1 MLLHFPVSPPC
12 MRRIIHWLAVGILV
26 PCAESSPA
34 HAADGECA
42 LPPPPPLSLFV
53 AEKRLSDCNRDV
65 MAARLAVAAAE
76 ADLRT
81 ASQRPNPTLTVE
93 ASNVNPSA
101 GIGAG
106 PLRGKTFDSSAR
118 IDQLVE
124 RGNKAELRV
133 AQAQASLDASR
144 ADVAEQL
151 RQQRLAM
158 RTAFFDLAAA
168 QERVRL
174 QLEFRDLSTQSAD
187 ASSQRMKAGEVSRA
201 EANRFRLDAARA
213 ANDARQA
220 QSDRER
226 SRLDLAKLLGMES
239 AAPTLDV
246 GVEWPHGADGPAAK
260 GDRPDVAAAK
270 LRVDAALAG
279 RALARSIATRD
290 VTLGL
295 QADHWP
301 TNEFNQ
307 QGTGIS
313 YTFSVSV
320 PLQVRHANEGEAARG
335 AADFETA
342 KAAFARA
349 QAAAESE
356 AKLAETD
363 WRAAEE
369 RRERVEAEVRPL
381 ARDVAQAAEF
391 AYARGATGVLDLLD
405 ARRSL
410 KAVELDEVQASADS
424 AKAWARREASREI
437 FETSP

>member
-1 MLLHFPVSPPC
+1 
-12 MRRIIHWLAVGILV
+12 MRCIIPWLAGAILV
-26 PCAESSPA
+26 PCVESSPTY
-34 HAADGECA
+34 AADGECA
-42 LPPPPPLSLFV
+42 LPPSPPLSLFV
-53 AEKRLSDCNRDV
+53 AEERLSKCNRDV
-65 MAARLAVAAAE
+65 AAARLAVAAAE

-81 ASQRPNPTLTVE
+81 ATQRPNPTLTLE

-118 IDQLVE
+118 IDQLIE
-124 RGNKAELRV
+124 RGNKAELRES
-133 AQAQASLDASR
+133 QAQATLAATK

-151 RQQRLAM
+151 REQRLAM

-187 ASSQRMKAGEVSRA
+187 ASTQRLQAGEVSRA

-226 SRLDLAKLLGMES
+226 ARLDLAKLLGMEE

-246 GVEWPHGADGPAAK
+246 RVEWPKGGEGAAFK
-260 GDRPDVAAAK
+260 GERPDVAASR
-270 LRVDAALAG
+270 LRMSAALAG
-279 RALARSIATRD
+279 RELARSIATRD

-301 TNEFNQ
+301 TNDVNM

-320 PLQVRHANEGEAARG
+320 PLQVRHANEGEAAR
-335 AADFETA
+335 ASADFSTA
-342 KAAFARA
+342 QAALARA
-349 QAAAESE
+349 QATADSE
-356 AKLAETD
+356 GKLAETD
-363 WRAAEE
+363 WRAARE
-369 RRERVEAEVRPL
+369 RLERVEGEVRPL
-381 ARDVAQAAEF
+381 AHDVADAAEF
-391 AYARGATGVLDLLD
+391 AYKRGATGVLDLLD

-410 KAVELDEVQASADS
+410 KAVELDEVQARSDA
-424 AKAWARREASREI
+424 AKAWARREAAREA
-437 FETSP
+437 FQAQE

>member
-1 MLLHFPVSPPC
+1 
-12 MRRIIHWLAVGILV
+12 MRCITLWLAVGILV

-53 AEKRLSDCNRDV
+53 AEKRLSNCNRDV
-65 MAARLAVAAAE
+65 VAARLAVTAAE

-81 ASQRPNPTLTVE
+81 ATQRPNPTLTLE

-101 GIGAG
+101 GVGAG

-124 RGNKAELRV
+124 RGSKAELRE
-133 AQAQASLDASR
+133 AQAQAALAAAR
-144 ADVAEQL
+144 ADIAEQL
-151 RQQRLAM
+151 REQRLAM
-158 RTAFFDLAAA
+158 RTAYFDLAAA

-174 QLEFRDLSTQSAD
+174 QLEFRDLSAQSAD
-187 ASSQRMKAGEVSRA
+187 ASAQRLTAGEVSRS

-226 SRLDLAKLLGMES
+226 ARLDLAKLLGMES

-246 GVEWPHGADGPAAK
+246 TVDWPQGSEGAAPK
-260 GDRPDVAAAK
+260 GERPDVAAAR
-270 LRVDAALAG
+270 LRLDAALAG
-279 RALARSIATRD
+279 RELARAIATRD
-290 VTLGL
+290 LTLGL

-301 TNEFNQ
+301 TSETNM

-320 PLQVRHANEGEAARG
+320 PLQVRHANEGEAARA
-335 AADFETA
+335 AADFDTA
-342 KAAFARA
+342 QAALARA
-349 QAAAESE
+349 QAAAQSE
-356 AKLAETD
+356 AVLADTD
-363 WRAAEE
+363 WRAA
-369 RRERVEAEVRPL
+369 RDRLQRVETEVRPL
-381 ARDVAQAAEF
+381 ARDVAQAAEY
-391 AYARGATGVLDLLD
+391 AYTHGATGVLDLLD

-410 KAVELDEVQASADS
+410 KAVELDEVQASSDA
-424 AKAWARREASREI
+424 AKAWARREASRET
-437 FETSP
+437 FGE

>member
-1 MLLHFPVSPPC
+1 
-12 MRRIIHWLAVGILV
+12 MRCIIPWLAGVILV
-26 PCAESSPA
+26 PCVESSPTY
-34 HAADGECA
+34 AADGECLL
-42 LPPPPPLSLFV
+42 LPSPPLSLVV
-53 AEKRLSDCNRDV
+53 AEERLSKCNRDV
-65 MAARLAVAAAE
+65 AAARLAVAAAE

-81 ASQRPNPTLTVE
+81 ATQRPNPTLTLG

-118 IDQLVE
+118 IDQLIE
-124 RGNKAELRV
+124 RGNKTELREQ
-133 AQAQASLDASR
+133 QAQDALAAAK

-158 RTAFFDLAAA
+158 RTAYFDLAAS

-187 ASSQRMKAGEVSRA
+187 ASTQRLNAGEVSRS

-220 QSDRER
+220 QADRER
-226 SRLDLAKLLGMES
+226 SRLDLAKLLGAEA
-239 AAPTLDV
+239 AAPTLV
-246 GVEWPHGADGPAAK
+246 VRIEWPQGEDGAAPK
-260 GDRPDVAAAK
+260 GERPDVAAARH
-270 LRVDAALAG
+270 RVSAALAG
-279 RALARSIATRD
+279 RELARSIATRD

-301 TNEFNQ
+301 TSEFNT

-320 PLQVRHANEGEAARG
+320 PLSVRHANEGEAARA

-342 KAAFARA
+342 QAALARA
-349 QAAAESE
+349 QATSE
-356 AKLAETD
+356 AEATLAETD
-363 WRAAEE
+363 WRAA
-369 RRERVEAEVRPL
+369 RERLDRVQGEVRPL
-381 ARDVAQAAEF
+381 ARDVAEGAEF

-410 KAVELDEVQASADS
+410 KAVELDEVQASSDA
-424 AKAWARREASREI
+424 AKAWARREAARET
-437 FETSP
+437 FQDQE

>member
-1 MLLHFPVSPPC
+1 
-12 MRRIIHWLAVGILV
+12 MRCITLWLAVGILV

-53 AEKRLSDCNRDV
+53 AEKRLSNCNRDV
-65 MAARLAVAAAE
+65 VAARLAVTAAE

-81 ASQRPNPTLTVE
+81 ATQRPNPTLTLE
-93 ASNVNPSA
+93 ASNVNPSV
-101 GIGAG
+101 GVGAG

-124 RGNKAELRV
+124 RGSKAELRE
-133 AQAQASLDASR
+133 AQAQAALAAAR

-151 RQQRLAM
+151 REQRLAM
-158 RTAFFDLAAA
+158 RTAYFDLAAA

-174 QLEFRDLSTQSAD
+174 QLEFRDLSAQSAD
-187 ASSQRMKAGEVSRA
+187 ASAQRLTAGEVSRS

-226 SRLDLAKLLGMES
+226 ARLDLAKLLGMES

-246 GVEWPHGADGPAAK
+246 TVEWPQGSEGAAPK
-260 GDRPDVAAAK
+260 GERPDVAAAR
-270 LRVDAALAG
+270 LRLDAALAG
-279 RALARSIATRD
+279 RELARAIATRD
-290 VTLGL
+290 LTLGV

-301 TNEFNQ
+301 TSETNM

-320 PLQVRHANEGEAARG
+320 PLQVRHANEGEAARA
-335 AADFETA
+335 AADFDTA
-342 KAAFARA
+342 QAALARA
-349 QAAAESE
+349 QAAAQSE
-356 AKLAETD
+356 AVLADTD
-363 WRAAEE
+363 WRAA
-369 RRERVEAEVRPL
+369 RDRLQRVETEVRPL
-381 ARDVAQAAEF
+381 ARDVAQAAEY
-391 AYARGATGVLDLLD
+391 AYTHGATGVLDLLD

-410 KAVELDEVQASADS
+410 KAVELDEVQASSDA
-424 AKAWARREASREI
+424 AKAWARREASRET
-437 FETSP
+437 FGE

>member
-1 MLLHFPVSPPC
+1 
-12 MRRIIHWLAVGILV
+12 MRCITLWLAVGILV

-53 AEKRLSDCNRDV
+53 AEKRLSNCNRDV
-65 MAARLAVAAAE
+65 VAARLAVTAAE

-81 ASQRPNPTLTVE
+81 ATQRPNPTLTLE

-101 GIGAG
+101 GVGAG

-124 RGNKAELRV
+124 RGSKAELRE
-133 AQAQASLDASR
+133 AQAQAALAGAR

-151 RQQRLAM
+151 REQRLAM
-158 RTAFFDLAAA
+158 RTAYFDLAAA

-174 QLEFRDLSTQSAD
+174 QLEFRDLSAQSAD
-187 ASSQRMKAGEVSRA
+187 ASAQRLTAGEVSRA

-226 SRLDLAKLLGMES
+226 ARLDLAKLLGMES

-246 GVEWPHGADGPAAK
+246 AVEWPQGSEGAAPK
-260 GDRPDVAAAK
+260 GERPDVAAAR
-270 LRVDAALAG
+270 LRLDAALAG
-279 RALARSIATRD
+279 RELARAIATRD
-290 VTLGL
+290 LTLGL

-301 TNEFNQ
+301 TSETNM

-320 PLQVRHANEGEAARG
+320 PLQVRHANEGEAARA
-335 AADFETA
+335 AADFDTA
-342 KAAFARA
+342 QAALARA
-349 QAAAESE
+349 QAAAQSE
-356 AKLAETD
+356 AVLADTD
-363 WRAAEE
+363 WRAA
-369 RRERVEAEVRPL
+369 RDRLQRVETEVRPL
-381 ARDVAQAAEF
+381 ARDVAQAAEY
-391 AYARGATGVLDLLD
+391 AYTHGATGVLDLLD

-410 KAVELDEVQASADS
+410 KAVELDEVQASSDA
-424 AKAWARREASREI
+424 AKAWARREASRET
-437 FETSP
+437 FGE

>member
-1 MLLHFPVSPPC
+1 
-12 MRRIIHWLAVGILV
+12 MRCIILWLAVGVLV
-26 PCAESSPA
+26 WCAESSPA

-42 LPPPPPLSLFV
+42 LPPPPPLSLLV

-65 MAARLAVAAAE
+65 IAARLAVAAAE

-81 ASQRPNPTLTVE
+81 ASQRPNPTLTLE

-101 GIGAG
+101 GVGAG
-106 PLRGKTFDSSAR
+106 PLRGKTFDSAAR
-118 IDQLVE
+118 IDQLIE
-124 RGNKAELRV
+124 RGNKAELRM
-133 AQAQASLDASR
+133 AQAQASLDAAK
-144 ADVAEQL
+144 ADVAEQV

-158 RTAFFDLAAA
+158 RTAFFDLSAA

-174 QLEFRDLSTQSAD
+174 QLDFRDLSAQSAD

-226 SRLDLAKLLGMES
+226 SRLDLAKSLGMES
-239 AAPTLDV
+239 AASTLDV
-246 GVEWPHGADGPAAK
+246 RIEWPKGEESPTLK
-260 GDRPDVAAAK
+260 GDRPDVAAAR

-279 RALARSIATRD
+279 RELARSIATRD

-301 TNEFNQ
+301 TSETNM

-313 YTFSVSV
+313 YMFSVSV
-320 PLQVRHANEGEAARG
+320 PLHVRHANEGEAERA

-349 QAAAESE
+349 QASSEAE

-363 WRAAEE
+363 WRAARE
-369 RRERVEAEVRPL
+369 RLERVEAEVRPL
-381 ARDVAQAAEF
+381 ARDVAEGAEF
-391 AYARGATGVLDLLD
+391 AYARGATSVLDLLD

-424 AKAWARREASREI
+424 AKAWARREAARET
-437 FETSP
+437 FEAPR

>member
-1 MLLHFPVSPPC
+1 
-12 MRRIIHWLAVGILV
+12 MRCITLWLAVGILV

-53 AEKRLSDCNRDV
+53 AEKRLSNCNRDV
-65 MAARLAVAAAE
+65 VAARLAATAAE

-81 ASQRPNPTLTVE
+81 ATQRPNPTLTLE
-93 ASNVNPSA
+93 ASNVNPSV
-101 GIGAG
+101 GVGAG

-124 RGNKAELRV
+124 RGSKAELRE
-133 AQAQASLDASR
+133 AQAQAALAAAR

-151 RQQRLAM
+151 REQRLAM
-158 RTAFFDLAAA
+158 RTAYFDLAAA

-174 QLEFRDLSTQSAD
+174 QLEFRDLSAQSAD
-187 ASSQRMKAGEVSRA
+187 ASAQRLTAGEVSRS

-226 SRLDLAKLLGMES
+226 ARLDLAKLLGMES

-246 GVEWPHGADGPAAK
+246 AVDWPQGSEGAAPK
-260 GDRPDVAAAK
+260 GERPDVAAAR
-270 LRVDAALAG
+270 LRLDAALAG
-279 RALARSIATRD
+279 RELARAIATRD
-290 VTLGL
+290 LTLGL

-301 TNEFNQ
+301 TSETNM

-313 YTFSVSV
+313 YTFSVSM
-320 PLQVRHANEGEAARG
+320 PLQVRHANEGEAARA
-335 AADFETA
+335 AADFDTA
-342 KAAFARA
+342 QAALARA
-349 QAAAESE
+349 QAAAQSE
-356 AKLAETD
+356 AVLADTD
-363 WRAAEE
+363 WRAA
-369 RRERVEAEVRPL
+369 RDRLQRVETEVRPL
-381 ARDVAQAAEF
+381 ARDVAQAAEY
-391 AYARGATGVLDLLD
+391 AYAHGATGVLDLLD

-410 KAVELDEVQASADS
+410 KAVELDEVQASSDA
-424 AKAWARREASREI
+424 AKAWARREASRET
-437 FETSP
+437 FGE

>member
-1 MLLHFPVSPPC
+1 
-12 MRRIIHWLAVGILV
+12 
-26 PCAESSPA
+26 
-34 HAADGECA
+34 
-42 LPPPPPLSLFV
+42 
-53 AEKRLSDCNRDV
+53 
-65 MAARLAVAAAE
+65 
-76 ADLRT
+76 
-81 ASQRPNPTLTVE
+81 
-93 ASNVNPSA
+93 
-101 GIGAG
+101 
-106 PLRGKTFDSSAR
+106 
-118 IDQLVE
+118 
-124 RGNKAELRV
+124 
-133 AQAQASLDASR
+133 
-144 ADVAEQL
+144 
-151 RQQRLAM
+151 M
-158 RTAFFDLAAA
+158 RTAFFDLSAA

-239 AAPTLDV
+239 VASTLDV
-246 GVEWPHGADGPAAK
+246 RIEWPK
-260 GDRPDVAAAK
+260 GEENFTTKTDRPDVAAAK

-279 RALARSIATRD
+279 RELARSIATRD

-301 TNEFNQ
+301 TSEMNM

-320 PLQVRHANEGEAARG
+320 PLHVRHANEGEAERAS
-335 AADFETA
+335 ADFETA

-349 QAAAESE
+349 QASSEAE

-363 WRAAEE
+363 WRAARE
-369 RRERVEAEVRPL
+369 RLERVEAEVRPL
-381 ARDVAQAAEF
+381 AREVAEGAEF

-410 KAVELDEVQASADS
+410 KAVELDEVQASSES
-424 AKAWARREASREI
+424 AKAWARREAARET
-437 FETSP
+437 FVAPQ

>member
-1 MLLHFPVSPPC
+1 
-12 MRRIIHWLAVGILV
+12 
-26 PCAESSPA
+26 
-34 HAADGECA
+34 
-42 LPPPPPLSLFV
+42 LPPSPPLSLLV
-53 AEKRLSDCNRDV
+53 AEERLSRCNRDV
-65 MAARLAVAAAE
+65 AAARLAVAAAE
-76 ADLRT
+76 ADLRIAT
-81 ASQRPNPTLTVE
+81 QRPNPTLTLE

-118 IDQLVE
+118 VDQLIE
-124 RGNKAELRV
+124 RGNKAELREV
-133 AQAQASLDASR
+133 QAQATLA
-144 ADVAEQL
+144 ATKAEVAEQL

-158 RTAFFDLAAA
+158 RTAYFDLAAA

-174 QLEFRDLSTQSAD
+174 QLEFRDLSMQSAD
-187 ASSQRMKAGEVSRA
+187 ASTQRLKAGEVSRA

-213 ANDARQA
+213 SNDARQA

-226 SRLDLAKLLGMES
+226 TRLDLAKLLGMED

-246 GVEWPHGADGPAAK
+246 RTEWPKGSDAAVAK
-260 GDRPDVAAAK
+260 GERPDVAASR
-270 LRVDAALAG
+270 LRVSAALAG
-279 RALARSIATRD
+279 RELARSIATRD

-301 TNEFNQ
+301 TNEFNV

-320 PLQVRHANEGEAARG
+320 PLQVRHANEGEAAR
-335 AADFETA
+335 AVADFST
-342 KAAFARA
+342 A
-349 QAAAESE
+349 QAALARTQAASASE

-363 WRAAEE
+363 WRAARE
-369 RRERVEAEVRPL
+369 RLERVEGEVRPL
-381 ARDVAQAAEF
+381 AHDVAEAAEF

-410 KAVELDEVQASADS
+410 KAVELDEVQASSDA
-424 AKAWARREASREI
+424 AKAWARREAAH
-437 FETSP
+437 ETFQVQE

>member
-1 MLLHFPVSPPC
+1 
-12 MRRIIHWLAVGILV
+12 MRCITLWLAVGILV

-53 AEKRLSDCNRDV
+53 AEKRLSNCNRDV
-65 MAARLAVAAAE
+65 VAARLAVTAAE

-81 ASQRPNPTLTVE
+81 ATQRPNPTLTLE

-101 GIGAG
+101 GVGAG

-124 RGNKAELRV
+124 RGSKAELRE
-133 AQAQASLDASR
+133 AQAQAALAAAR

-151 RQQRLAM
+151 REQRLAM
-158 RTAFFDLAAA
+158 RTAYFDLAAA

-174 QLEFRDLSTQSAD
+174 QLEFRDLSAQSAD
-187 ASSQRMKAGEVSRA
+187 ASAQRLTAGEVSRA

-226 SRLDLAKLLGMES
+226 ARLDLAKLLGMES

-246 GVEWPHGADGPAAK
+246 AVEWPQGSEGAAPK
-260 GDRPDVAAAK
+260 GERPDVAAAR
-270 LRVDAALAG
+270 LRLDAALAG
-279 RALARSIATRD
+279 RELARAIATRD
-290 VTLGL
+290 LTLGL

-301 TNEFNQ
+301 TSETNM

-320 PLQVRHANEGEAARG
+320 PLQVRHANEGEAARA
-335 AADFETA
+335 AADFDTA
-342 KAAFARA
+342 QAALARA
-349 QAAAESE
+349 QAAAQSE
-356 AKLAETD
+356 AVLADTD
-363 WRAAEE
+363 WRAA
-369 RRERVEAEVRPL
+369 RDRLQRVETEVRPL
-381 ARDVAQAAEF
+381 ARDVAQAAEY
-391 AYARGATGVLDLLD
+391 AYTHGATGVLDLLD

-410 KAVELDEVQASADS
+410 KAVELDEVQASSDA
-424 AKAWARREASREI
+424 AKAWARREASRET
-437 FETSP
+437 FGE

>member
-1 MLLHFPVSPPC
+1 
-12 MRRIIHWLAVGILV
+12 MRCITLWLAVGILV

-53 AEKRLSDCNRDV
+53 AEKRLSNCNRDV
-65 MAARLAVAAAE
+65 VAARLAVAGAE

-81 ASQRPNPTLTVE
+81 ATQRPNPTLTLE
-93 ASNVNPSA
+93 ASNVNPSV
-101 GIGAG
+101 GVGAG

-124 RGNKAELRV
+124 RGSKAELRE
-133 AQAQASLDASR
+133 AQAQAALAAAR

-151 RQQRLAM
+151 REQRLAM
-158 RTAFFDLAAA
+158 RTAYFDLAAA

-174 QLEFRDLSTQSAD
+174 QLEFRDLSAQSAD
-187 ASSQRMKAGEVSRA
+187 ASAQRLTAGEVSRS

-226 SRLDLAKLLGMES
+226 ARLDLAKLLGMES

-246 GVEWPHGADGPAAK
+246 AVDWPQGSEGAAPK
-260 GDRPDVAAAK
+260 GERPDVAAAR
-270 LRVDAALAG
+270 LRLDAALAG
-279 RALARSIATRD
+279 RELARAIATRD
-290 VTLGL
+290 LTLGL

-301 TNEFNQ
+301 TSETNM

-313 YTFSVSV
+313 YTFSVSM
-320 PLQVRHANEGEAARG
+320 PLQVRHANEGEAARA
-335 AADFETA
+335 AADFDTA
-342 KAAFARA
+342 QAALARA
-349 QAAAESE
+349 QAAAQSE
-356 AKLAETD
+356 AVLADTD
-363 WRAAEE
+363 WRAA
-369 RRERVEAEVRPL
+369 RDRLQRVETEVRPL
-381 ARDVAQAAEF
+381 ARDVAQAAEY
-391 AYARGATGVLDLLD
+391 AYTHGATGVLDLLD

-410 KAVELDEVQASADS
+410 KAVELDEVQASSDA
-424 AKAWARREASREI
+424 AKAWARREASRET
-437 FETSP
+437 FGE

>member
-1 MLLHFPVSPPC
+1 
-12 MRRIIHWLAVGILV
+12 MRCFIPWLAVAILV
-26 PCAESSPA
+26 PCVESSPT

-42 LPPPPPLSLFV
+42 LPPSPPLSLLV
-53 AEKRLSDCNRDV
+53 AEERLSKCNRDV
-65 MAARLAVAAAE
+65 IAARLAVAAAE
-76 ADLRT
+76 ADART
-81 ASQRPNPTLTVE
+81 ATQRPNPTLTLG

-118 IDQLVE
+118 IDTVIE
-124 RGNKAELRV
+124 RGSKTELRET
-133 AQAQASLDASR
+133 QAQASLAAAK

-158 RTAFFDLAAA
+158 RTSFFDLAAA

-187 ASSQRMKAGEVSRA
+187 ASAQRLSAGEVSRA

-226 SRLDLAKLLGMES
+226 SRLDLAKLLGME
-239 AAPTLDV
+239 AVAPTLDV
-246 GVEWPHGADGPAAK
+246 RTEWPQGQEGAASK
-260 GDRPDVAAAK
+260 GERPDVAASR
-270 LRVDAALAG
+270 LRMDGALAG
-279 RALARSIATRD
+279 RELARSIATRD

-301 TNEFNQ
+301 TNEFNT

-313 YTFSVSV
+313 YTFSISV
-320 PLQVRHANEGEAARG
+320 PLSVRHANEGEAARA
-335 AADFETA
+335 AADFDTA
-342 KAAFARA
+342 QAAFVRA
-349 QAAAESE
+349 QAASDSE
-356 AKLAETD
+356 GKLAETD
-363 WRAAEE
+363 WHAA
-369 RRERVEAEVRPL
+369 RERLDRVETEVRPL

-410 KAVELDEVQASADS
+410 KAVELDEVQAHADA
-424 AKAWARREASREI
+424 AKAWARREAARET
-437 FETSP
+437 FKAEE

>member
-1 MLLHFPVSPPC
+1 M
-12 MRRIIHWLAVGILV
+12 
-26 PCAESSPA
+26 
-34 HAADGECA
+34 
-42 LPPPPPLSLFV
+42 

-65 MAARLAVAAAE
+65 IAARLAVAAAE

-81 ASQRPNPTLTVE
+81 ASQRPNPTLTLE

-101 GIGAG
+101 GVGAG
-106 PLRGKTFDSSAR
+106 PLRGKTFDSAAR
-118 IDQLVE
+118 IDQLIE
-124 RGNKAELRV
+124 RGNKAELRM
-133 AQAQASLDASR
+133 AQAQALLDAAK
-144 ADVAEQL
+144 ADVAEQA

-158 RTAFFDLAAA
+158 RTAFFDLSAA

-239 AAPTLDV
+239 VASTLDV
-246 GVEWPHGADGPAAK
+246 RIEWPK
-260 GDRPDVAAAK
+260 GEENFTTKTDRPDVAAAK

-279 RALARSIATRD
+279 RELARSIATRD

-301 TNEFNQ
+301 TSEMNM

-320 PLQVRHANEGEAARG
+320 PLHVRHANEGEAERAS
-335 AADFETA
+335 ADFETA

-349 QAAAESE
+349 QASSEAE

-363 WRAAEE
+363 WRAARE
-369 RRERVEAEVRPL
+369 RLERVEAEVRPL
-381 ARDVAQAAEF
+381 AREVAEGAEF

-410 KAVELDEVQASADS
+410 KAVELDEVQASSES
-424 AKAWARREASREI
+424 AKAWARREAARET
-437 FETSP
+437 FVAPQ

>member
-1 MLLHFPVSPPC
+1 
-12 MRRIIHWLAVGILV
+12 MRCITLWLAVGILV

-53 AEKRLSDCNRDV
+53 AEKRLSNCNRDV
-65 MAARLAVAAAE
+65 VAARLAVTAAE

-81 ASQRPNPTLTVE
+81 ATQRPNPTLTLE

-101 GIGAG
+101 GVGAG

-124 RGNKAELRV
+124 RGSKAELRE
-133 AQAQASLDASR
+133 AQAQAALAGAR

-151 RQQRLAM
+151 REQRLAM
-158 RTAFFDLAAA
+158 RTAYFDLAAA

-174 QLEFRDLSTQSAD
+174 QLEFRDLSAQSAD
-187 ASSQRMKAGEVSRA
+187 ASAQRLTAGEVSRA

-226 SRLDLAKLLGMES
+226 ARLDLAKLLGMES

-246 GVEWPHGADGPAAK
+246 AVDWPQGSEGAAPK
-260 GDRPDVAAAK
+260 GERPDVAAAR
-270 LRVDAALAG
+270 LRLDAALAG
-279 RALARSIATRD
+279 RELARAIATRD
-290 VTLGL
+290 LTLGL

-301 TNEFNQ
+301 TSETNM

-320 PLQVRHANEGEAARG
+320 PLQVRHANEGEAARA
-335 AADFETA
+335 AADFDTA
-342 KAAFARA
+342 QAALARA
-349 QAAAESE
+349 QAAAQSE
-356 AKLAETD
+356 AVLADTD
-363 WRAAEE
+363 WRAA
-369 RRERVEAEVRPL
+369 RDRLQRVETEVRPL
-381 ARDVAQAAEF
+381 ARDVAQAAEY
-391 AYARGATGVLDLLD
+391 AYTHGATGVLDLLD

-410 KAVELDEVQASADS
+410 KAVELDEVQASSDA
-424 AKAWARREASREI
+424 AKAWARREASRET
-437 FETSP
+437 FGE